1 MEAGNVRLANDLK
14 IRVQSAFV
22 SSLDTTLPWT
32 IFLNEVYISQ
42 FCLKFSYRKSLAT
55 IVNR

>member
-1 MEAGNVRLANDLK
+1 MEAGNLRLANDLK

-42 FCLKFSYRKSLAT
+42 FCLINFLIENLSL
-55 IVNR
+55 RL

>member
-14 IRVQSAFV
+14 IRVQGESAFV

-42 FCLKFSYRKSLAT
+42 FCLINFLIENLSL
-55 IVNR
+55 RL

>member
-1 MEAGNVRLANDLK
+1 MRLANDLK